1 VRRWT
6 YGKYNRKIN
15 SIFKTVVAAGEW
27 TPPALVAFC
36 EVENRKVLEDLVY
49 GTYLSKYDYDII
61 HEDSP
66 DPRGIDV
73 CLIYRKDQIAVMDY
87 LYMVPSAF
95 LKSGFAS
102 RSVLY
107 MKGVILSDTI
117 HFFINHWPSRR
128 GGVLAGD
135 DQRRL
140 IAEMVR
146 SKADS
151 ISNSYDG
158 RARIIF
164 MGDFNATPEDNVVKV
179 LTEPHD
185 SGASMIN
192 LSVSASGATGTYR
205 YMGTWEMIDQVLVS
219 DLFLECK
226 TGLSTQPG
234 MFRVF
239 RPDFLLKND
248 PKYPGLS
255 PYPTYSG
262 YKYQGGFSDHLP
274 VIVDLILKPADLK

>member
-1 VRRWT
+1 M
-6 YGKYNRKIN
+6 
-15 SIFKTVVAAGEW
+15 GEQG
-27 TPPALVAFC
+27 L
-36 EVENRKVLEDLVY
+36 
-49 GTYLSKYDYDII
+49 
-61 HEDSP
+61 
-66 DPRGIDV
+66 
-73 CLIYRKDQIAVMDY
+73 
-87 LYMVPSAF
+87 F
-95 LKSGFAS
+95 LWA
-102 RSVLY
+102 
-107 MKGVILSDTI
+107 I
-117 HFFINHWPSRR
+117 
-128 GGVLAGD
+128 
-135 DQRRL
+135 
-140 IAEMVR
+140 
-146 SKADS
+146 
-151 ISNSYDG
+151 
-158 RARIIF
+158 
-164 MGDFNATPEDNVVKV
+164 

>member
-1 VRRWT
+1 MLKGNVIKVTVFLSLLFISFSAVFPQGELSVRVMFYNVENLFDTYNDSLRDDDEFLPGGVRRWT

-49 GTYLSKYDYDII
+49 GTYLSKYDYNII

-164 MGDFNATPEDNVVKV
+164 MGDFNRT
-179 LTEPHD
+179 
-185 SGASMIN
+185 S
-192 LSVSASGATGTYR
+192 
-205 YMGTWEMIDQVLVS
+205 
-219 DLFLECK
+219 
-226 TGLSTQPG
+226 
-234 MFRVF
+234 
-239 RPDFLLKND
+239 
-248 PKYPGLS
+248 
-255 PYPTYSG
+255 
-262 YKYQGGFSDHLP
+262 
-274 VIVDLILKPADLK
+274 